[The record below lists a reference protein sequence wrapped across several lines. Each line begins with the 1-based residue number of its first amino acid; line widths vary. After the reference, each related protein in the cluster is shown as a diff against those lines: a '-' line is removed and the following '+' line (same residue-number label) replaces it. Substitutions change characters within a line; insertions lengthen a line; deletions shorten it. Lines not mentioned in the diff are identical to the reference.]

1 MSMWS
6 AMSIAGTGVDAMQT
20 WIDTSAGNV
29 ANMND
34 QAPVGS
40 PAYGAQTPLLTPSSA
55 TPLGGGGPGNGV
67 AVAKVTL
74 GTTKGV
80 VQYQPTSPFANAQG
94 DVVVPNIN
102 LADQMVGMIQAQDSY
117 QADTSMMARAKAAYT
132 AGLTIGS

>member
-1 MSMWS
+1 MSLWS
-6 AMSIAGTGVDAMQT
+6 ALSISGTGADAMQT

-40 PAYGAQTPLLTPSSA
+40 PAYGEQTPLFVPVAPTPAS
-55 TPLGGGGPGNGV
+55 GGTGEGV
-67 AVAKVTL
+67 MVAKVSI

-80 VQYQPTSPFANAQG
+80 VQYQPTSPLANAQG
-94 DVVVPNIN
+94 DVVVPNVD

-117 QADTSMMARAKAAYT
+117 QANTAMMQRAKAAYA